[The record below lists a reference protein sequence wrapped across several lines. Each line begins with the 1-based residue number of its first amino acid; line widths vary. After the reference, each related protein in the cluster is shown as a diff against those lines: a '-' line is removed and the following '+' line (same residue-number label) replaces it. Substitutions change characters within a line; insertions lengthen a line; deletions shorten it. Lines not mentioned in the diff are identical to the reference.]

1 MNIKVS
7 TAPEFY
13 PITLTELKQQLRL
26 SVVDTDQDD
35 ELTAYLQAATEAAQ
49 DVAAQYFMKQTL
61 EIYFDDWSLNFLL
74 YGITPIQSISAISY
88 LDANGDW
95 QTWASSN
102 YSLDLISSVPRV
114 KFLSSFPTLQD
125 ETLNRIKLT
134 CEVGYSNSADEAVQQ
149 AAVPQNIKQA
159 IKLVATR
166 YYLTREDKAMNPA
179 YEKSSDSILRS
190 IRATLWSWKWVK
202 WIEKYTS
209 KRR

>member
-166 YYLTREDKAMNPA
+166 YYLTREDKGVNPA

-190 IRATLWSWKWVK
+190 IRATL
-202 WIEKYTS
+202 
-209 KRR
+209 

>member
-13 PITLTELKQQLRL
+13 AITLTELKQQLRL

-35 ELTAYLQAATEAAQ
+35 ELNAYLQAATEAAQ

-95 QTWASSN
+95 QVWDPSN
-102 YSLDLISSVPRV
+102 YSLDLISSVPRI

-134 CEVGYSNSADEAVQQ
+134 CEVGYSSNAAEAVQQ

-166 YYLTREDKAMNPA
+166 YYLTREDKGMNTA

-190 IRATLWSWKWVK
+190 IRATL
-202 WIEKYTS
+202 
-209 KRR
+209 